1 MIYYINL
8 HYYALIFNFTGDFVI
23 RKDPISRT
31 VFKKHIWRL
40 ENEELASN
48 QYYFRRFN
56 MAGENSVLYQS
67 DSTTIRVIESAINR
81 EEYVS
86 VGVEFVCNV
95 SVINA
100 IIVRLCEMGQNL
112 PQFPSISI
120 SREVSSLP
128 NNDENI
134 DIASIVNKQ
143 LTIPLRRL
151 NPHNISHLTNNQQQ
165 DNISNML
172 PNSPM
177 PIEQV
182 MNDVD
187 RQIID
192 VAVDNYH
199 TTSNPNANNR
209 LIIPADYMSSQRVIE
224 EESNTSRPST
234 IPTISSTE
242 AISEDLMSE
251 RDGKKCKLWI

>member
-1 MIYYINL
+1 
-8 HYYALIFNFTGDFVI
+8 
-23 RKDPISRT
+23 
-31 VFKKHIWRL
+31 
-40 ENEELASN
+40 
-48 QYYFRRFN
+48 

-81 EEYVS
+81 KEYVS
-86 VGVEFVCNV
+86 VGVEFVCSV

-112 PQFPSISI
+112 PQFTSNDSSEIISPTTYTVRERQINI
-120 SREVSSLP
+120 SSEVSSLP

-151 NPHNISHLTNNQQQ
+151 NPHNISHLTNNHQQ

-199 TTSNPNANNR
+199 TTTNPNANNR
-209 LIIPADYMSSQRVIE
+209 LIIPADYISSQRVIE

-234 IPTISSTE
+234 IPTIPSTE
-242 AISEDLMSE
+242 AIAENLWNMQDDTTAVSSISSEVSNEDHQPQNVVTRS
-251 RDGKKCKLWI
+251 RSRSSRRKSIPKKRL